1 MFHLINQI
9 DTKNSSCACV
19 TVIPEWQIV
28 RWLPCI
34 ISNKQELLAVWRNP
48 KAHWRFDLFSLLLR
62 ISQVQSNCKGTNKSI
77 TSHPYVAVLWY
88 IFSLVTHYSL
98 RIEIRAHGN
107 MRKREVWSS
116 TMSQPRSCFSGGEV
130 KMLKFLSWDENEIVF
145 LWEIFFLEGNMW
157 NASLTWGGLKAAL
170 FPQKIVPAPAGDKR
184 TFQHSATDSQSRCIS
199 TRLIL
204 SLFYSISTS
213 MLYAQQE
220 RRYVHMY
227 SNIKNAL
234 TGALFAS
241 YWQLWYRLFY
251 LYRTALSAHSGAFSK
266 RQ

>member
-34 ISNKQELLAVWRNP
+34 ISNKQELLEVWRNP

-62 ISQVQSNCKGTNKSI
+62 ISQMQSNCKGTNKSI

-145 LWEIFFLEGNMW
+145 FVGDFLSWREYVKCKFNMRRVKSSTFFPRKLSPLQQ
-157 NASLTWGGLKAAL
+157 AIK
-170 FPQKIVPAPAGDKR
+170 
-184 TFQHSATDSQSRCIS
+184 
-199 TRLIL
+199 IL
-204 SLFYSISTS
+204 SSTQ
-213 MLYAQQE
+213 LQTVNPDAFHRGFQQ
-220 RRYVHMY
+220 
-227 SNIKNAL
+227 
-234 TGALFAS
+234 G
-241 YWQLWYRLFY
+241 
-251 LYRTALSAHSGAFSK
+251 
-266 RQ
+266 

>member
-1 MFHLINQI
+1 M
-9 DTKNSSCACV
+9 
-19 TVIPEWQIV
+19 
-28 RWLPCI
+28 
-34 ISNKQELLAVWRNP
+34 
-48 KAHWRFDLFSLLLR
+48 
-62 ISQVQSNCKGTNKSI
+62 QSNCKGTNKSI
-77 TSHPYVAVLWY
+77 TSHPCVAVLWY

-130 KMLKFLSWDENEIVF
+130 KMLKFLSWDENEIGFFVGDF
-145 LWEIFFLEGNMW
+145 LSWNMW
-157 NASLTWGGLKAAL
+157 NASLTRGGLNRKL
-170 FPQKIVPAPAGDKR
+170 SPLQQTILYS
-184 TFQHSATDSQSRCIS
+184 SATESLSRCIS
-199 TRLIL
+199 PRISTRLML
-204 SLFYSISTS
+204 SLFYFISTS

-241 YWQLWYRLFY
+241 RWQLWLSHYPFSVQSERSREGHCVWRPFY

-266 RQ
+266 KTVTTV